1 MTTQH
6 NSAARLGVGHGRL
19 IVVYCLMGQKIEQL
33 PSIPNNFFFFLLHGL
48 VSVDK
53 VEWAF
58 PFLFL

>member
-1 MTTQH
+1 ME
-6 NSAARLGVGHGRL
+6 
-19 IVVYCLMGQKIEQL
+19 QKIEQL